1 MVKIP
6 GTYANSL
13 LRIEIRLIGLKG
25 TWNHL
30 GYLHQIHAGATH
42 PKGHYLSV
50 HDQIL
55 QLANLAPYTVSIQFV
70 PWVVR
75 TAQSGRLTGSL
86 RLYESGTKLTNAD
99 LSNLDAFHRQQ
110 MALVNPISI
119 TFPPEMDNSTKFSR
133 AIAASLQANVSTVIA
148 EERDDRTGLVLRNPG
163 AYDVYLCLAGV
174 ATTATAI
181 AVIEPN
187 GYYELSPSDYNGAV
201 SVICPAGAGS
211 IAGSELASAQFS
223 SGGASGQEYLVPG
236 TTYTYRLNNGSIEFK
251 DGNGAYVAIVG
262 MNGVSQAYLLNGQ
275 VHSLSGS
282 DPEVPGAV
290 MFAAVG
296 STTSNGSNSGNWA
309 TVIADSNKVAL

>member
-86 RLYESGTKLTNAD
+86 RLYESGTKLSNAD

-148 EERDDRTGLVLRNPG
+148 EENDDRTGLVLRNPG

-174 ATTATAI
+174 ATAATAI

-187 GYYELSPSDYNGAV
+187 GYYELSPADYNGAV

-211 IAGSELASAQFS
+211 IAGSELASASFDVETGTALGNDYFARLVNGALSVILPDGSSQVLEASGITAAYVLNGAAYASDSTGAYWLYQQPSFAKVSVDAANWPAVTS
-223 SGGASGQEYLVPG
+223 SGV
-236 TTYTYRLNNGSIEFK
+236 
-251 DGNGAYVAIVG
+251 
-262 MNGVSQAYLLNGQ
+262 
-275 VHSLSGS
+275 
-282 DPEVPGAV
+282 
-290 MFAAVG
+290 
-296 STTSNGSNSGNWA
+296 
-309 TVIADSNKVAL
+309 VIA